1 MMRPCRIVPLVLA
14 VMLSWAPLAS
24 SQAAPGPAPATVVGE
39 FHDQLLAAM
48 KRAGTENAKQR
59 FDTLS
64 PAVDKAFDLERMIR
78 VAGGSQWESA
88 EPAQRATLLAAFRR
102 LSIATYASQFDGYS
116 GERFETVN
124 DRPGPQDTVLVQTRI
139 VGAGDTDA
147 GLTYVMKETGSR
159 WLIADILLDNSV
171 SQLAVRRSEYRRILA
186 DSGIDGLVATLNR
199 KTDELLAK

>member
-1 MMRPCRIVPLVLA
+1 MMRAFRIVPLFLA
-14 VMLSWAPLAS
+14 VMLSWPPMAA
-24 SQAAPGPAPATVVGE
+24 SQAAPGPATVVGE

-48 KRAGTENAKQR
+48 KRAEAESVKQR
-59 FDTLS
+59 FETLS

-88 EPAQRATLLAAFRR
+88 DPAQRTTLLKAFRR

-116 GERFETVN
+116 GERFETVG

-139 VGAGDTDA
+139 VGAEDLNA
-147 GLTYVMKETGSR
+147 GLTYVMKETNSR

-186 DSGIDGLVATLNR
+186 DSGIAGLVNTLNR
-199 KTDELLAK
+199 KADELLAK

>member
-1 MMRPCRIVPLVLA
+1 MMRAFRIVLLSLA
-14 VMLSWAPLAS
+14 MMLPWPPMAA
-24 SQAAPGPAPATVVGE
+24 SQAAPGPATVVGE

-48 KRAGTENAKQR
+48 KRAEAENVKQR

-64 PAVDKAFDLERMIR
+64 PAVDNAFDLERMIR

-88 EPAQRATLLAAFRR
+88 DAAQRATLLKAFRR

-116 GERFETVN
+116 GERFEMVG

-139 VGAGDTDA
+139 VGAEDLNA
-147 GLTYVMKETGSR
+147 GLTYVMKETNSR

-186 DSGIDGLVATLNR
+186 DSGIDGLVKTLNR
-199 KTDELLAK
+199 KADELLAK

>member
-1 MMRPCRIVPLVLA
+1 MMRAFRIVPLLLA
-14 VMLSWAPLAS
+14 VMLSWPPMAA
-24 SQAAPGPAPATVVGE
+24 SQAAPGPATVVGE
-39 FHDQLLAAM
+39 FHDQLLAVM
-48 KRAGTENAKQR
+48 KQADTENVRQR

-88 EPAQRATLLAAFRR
+88 DPAQRATLLKAFRR

-116 GERFETVN
+116 GERFETVG

-139 VGAGDTDA
+139 VGAEDLDA
-147 GLTYVMKETGSR
+147 GLTYVMKETNSR

-186 DSGIDGLVATLNR
+186 DSGIAGLVDTLNR
-199 KTDELLAK
+199 KADELLAK